1 MAVDGARRYKV
12 VLERNERGGFTVTVP
27 AFPAIV
33 TEGDTRDDALANA
46 TDAIRLYLESL
57 RARKLPV
64 PDDADVRIEEV
75 RVPA

>member
-1 MAVDGARRYKV
+1 
-12 VLERNERGGFTVTVP
+12 VP

-33 TEGDTRDDALANA
+33 TQHDTRDDALANA

-64 PDDADVRIEEV
+64 SDDADVWIEEV

>member
-1 MAVDGARRYKV
+1 
-12 VLERNERGGFTVTVP
+12 VP

-33 TEGDTRDDALANA
+33 TEGNTRDDALANA

-64 PDDADVRIEEV
+64 PDDANVRIEEV
-75 RVPA
+75 YVPA